1 MKIASTIA
9 GYSLG
14 ESDILRRA
22 MGKKKAEVMAEQKEL
37 FLKRALERNFN
48 GKRAGDLFDLMAYF
62 AGYGFNKSHSAA
74 YALLAYQ
81 TAYLKANYAPEFM
94 ACLITLEVQHAEK
107 MSFYLQEAK
116 DMGITIM
123 PPDINRSE
131 IDFTV
136 ENQAILFGLQGI
148 KNVGL
153 TSLENIITERTKKPF
168 KDMLDLCQRIDLRT
182 SNKRVIENLICA
194 GAFDTL
200 AWTALSKTCRSTKN
214 YRLCC

>member
-1 MKIASTIA
+1 M
-9 GYSLG
+9 
-14 ESDILRRA
+14 D
-22 MGKKKAEVMAEQKEL
+22 
-37 FLKRALERNFN
+37 
-48 GKRAGDLFDLMAYF
+48 KRAGDLFDLMAYF

-153 TSLENIITERTKKPF
+153 TSLENIIAERTKKPF

-194 GAFDTL
+194 GAVDNL
-200 AWTALSKTCRSTKN
+200 PGRSLSKACRSTKN
-214 YRLCC
+214 YRLCR